1 MVRTCL
7 HEDLL
12 TRLVRVCLVDQQKQI
27 LDYLL
32 KLLQQKSVTFL
43 CKSVQFWLTFNVI
56 AKNLNSKLTFNVI
69 VPSLLMSKTRNIC
82 LRFSSEKVSLNRKR
96 FFCINFLFRLFLFS
110 VFPFIFVTW
119 RTIGHDIQDNH
130 ELAEVNV
137 AILRVTMWHFFY
149 PLFSS
154 SLYFFALSRK

>member
-1 MVRTCL
+1 MVHTCL

-32 KLLQQKSVTFL
+32 KLLQQKLSQAL
-43 CKSVQFWLTFNVI
+43 NFWLTFNVI
-56 AKNLNSKLTFNVI
+56 AKSLNSKLTFNVI

-119 RTIGHDIQDNH
+119 RTIGHDI
-130 ELAEVNV
+130 
-137 AILRVTMWHFFY
+137 
-149 PLFSS
+149 
-154 SLYFFALSRK
+154 